1 MIAKFVTLAICGLLL
16 TQPAIAIPDD
26 VFKVRPEVFAYAN
39 DPDVFDNIT
48 EGITIEA
55 WIYLN
60 EKPEDRVND
69 RDKSGK
75 WIIFGKPGSYFVSI
89 SGRNLGHDIERRM
102 PGEFAMIEYW
112 IETNKG
118 IYLGQGE
125 SIFPESYL
133 QNWVHIALQIVPNG
147 NEVDTVLFYN
157 QKLIGNKKAFS
168 SMKRED
174 SPFMLGGPTF
184 AFGRKYSFESMDG
197 YIDEVRVSKGMRFGQ
212 GKNIRV
218 ERPFDVDE
226 QTIALWDFEEGA
238 NAYSYQDASGNG
250 YSLSLGGV
258 LSVDPDGKL
267 PTAWGRIK
275 KQVSF

>member
-1 MIAKFVTLAICGLLL
+1 MITRFVTLAICGLLL

-89 SGRNLGHDIERRM
+89 SGRNLGHDLERRM

-133 QNWVHIALQIVPNG
+133 QNWVHIALQIVPNE

-157 QKLIGNKKAFS
+157 QELIGNKKEFS

-238 NAYSYQDASGNG
+238 NAYSYQDVSGNG